1 MSFSPIL
8 LWVTQEYGECNTN
21 DDYNYK
27 EQVYD
32 HPLPYSHASILVKGT
47 QLKK

>member
-8 LWVTQEYGECNTN
+8 LWVTQEYGKCNTN

-27 EQVYD
+27 EQVYE
-32 HPLPYSHASILVKGT
+32 HPLP
-47 QLKK
+47 